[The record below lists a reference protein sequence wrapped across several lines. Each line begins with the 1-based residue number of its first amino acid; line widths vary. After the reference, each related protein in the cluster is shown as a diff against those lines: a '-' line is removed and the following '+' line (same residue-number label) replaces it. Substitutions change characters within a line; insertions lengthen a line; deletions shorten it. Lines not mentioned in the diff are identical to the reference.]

1 MGEWVKT
8 DIVSMLAEDKR
19 QKVLSILEETY
30 GHTTTALEFG
40 TDFQLLV
47 ATIMSAQSTDEQ
59 VNKITK
65 PLFADHPDAAAI
77 AALPLP
83 ELEEK
88 IKRVGLYRNKAK
100 NIHATARILRDQYGG
115 AVPRT
120 REELEKLPGVGRK
133 TANVVMSVAFGIP
146 AIAVDTHV
154 FRVSN
159 RIGLAAANTER
170 KTEDQLMANIPRE
183 QWAMAHHW
191 LIWHGRKVCK
201 AQNPQCEV
209 CVANQHCLYFQKNR
223 Q

>member
-1 MGEWVKT
+1 MGQEVKT

-19 QKVLSILEETY
+19 KKVLSILEETY
-30 GHTTTALEFG
+30 GHTTTALEFR

-47 ATIMSAQSTDEQ
+47 ATIMSAQSTDDQ

-77 AALPLP
+77 AALTLP
-83 ELEEK
+83 ELEDK

-100 NIHATARILRDQYGG
+100 NIHATARILLDQYGG
-115 AVPRT
+115 KVPHT

-159 RIGLAAANTER
+159 RIGLAAAKTER

-201 AQNPQCEV
+201 AQNPQCDI
-209 CVANQHCLYFQKNR
+209 CLLKHSCRFYQSR
-223 Q
+223 

>member
-8 DIVSMLAEDKR
+8 DIVAMLAEDKR

-30 GHTTTALEFG
+30 GHTTTALEFK
-40 TDFQLLV
+40 TEFQLLV

-65 PLFADHPDAAAI
+65 PLFTDHPDAAAI

-83 ELEEK
+83 DLEDK

-100 NIHATARILRDQYGG
+100 NIHATARILLERYNGE
-115 AVPRT
+115 VPRT
-120 REELEKLPGVGRK
+120 REALEKLPGVGRK

-159 RIGLAAANTER
+159 RIGLADAKTER

-201 AQNPQCEV
+201 AQRPQCDA
-209 CVANQHCLYFQKNR
+209 CRLKDYCQFYRSK
-223 Q
+223 